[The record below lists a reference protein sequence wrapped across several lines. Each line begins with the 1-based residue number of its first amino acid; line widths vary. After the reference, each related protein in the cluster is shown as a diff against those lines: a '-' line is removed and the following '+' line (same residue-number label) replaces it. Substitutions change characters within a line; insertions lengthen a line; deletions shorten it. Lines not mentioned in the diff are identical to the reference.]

1 MALETTLTSKIWNP
15 FDGSTY
21 ADGDK
26 IEFDY
31 STLGFTPSAG
41 DSYKSTSGDVF
52 KVYVGGV
59 RIYRTDDSNYASGT
73 GFLEDGNTATTL
85 NGVSA
90 TWSDTSNTVWEID
103 TANQLIKVDT
113 GEILATNLYKNGGIY
128 PSGAGNSNLTFT
140 DSTIIEVRRSIQNE
154 NSPSVDF
161 SNASILTEQDLDN
174 SSLNVFHMAQQA
186 VETANLA
193 LPYNTGTGVF
203 EAYQPGTTTK
213 KRITQVAAPTANDDA
228 VTKTY
233 LENTWLT
240 SADKTNSATV
250 AGISSEVA
258 TVAGDSTEVNTL
270 INGTDGTAGTGGTTK
285 NIALVNTV
293 ATNVADV
300 NAVAAKATEVGLLG
314 TSAMAHAT
322 TGHLARLGT
331 AAVVEDMGLLGTAD
345 CVADMALL
353 GTADCVAD
361 MAMLATTDIISDLNT
376 LATSDIVSDLNTLAT
391 SDIVSDMNALTAT
404 GVIDDLETCANNL
417 ATIQD
422 FANKYRIA
430 SSAPGSDNDDG
441 DLYYNTTTNQLNV
454 HDGSSWSAIGLT
466 QAQTQTEANNAAV
479 AMAIALG

>member
-1 MALETTLTSKIWNP
+1 MATETTLTSYIHNP
-15 FDGSTY
+15 WDGTVFNT
-21 ADGDK
+21 DQIK
-26 IEFDY
+26 FDY
-31 STLGFTPSAG
+31 SSLGFTPSAS
-41 DSYKSTSGDVF
+41 DSYKSTSGDIF

-59 RIYRTDDSNYASGT
+59 RIYRNSDSSYASGT
-73 GFLEDGNTATTL
+73 GFMEDGDIAGSKL
-85 NGVSA
+85 NGLTSIGGANV
-90 TWSDTSNTVWEID
+90 TWASTSDSVWYID
-103 TANQLIKVDT
+103 TANQVIYVDQSA
-113 GEILATNLYKNGGIY
+113 IAATTLYGS
-128 PSGAGNSNLTFT
+128 SGKAVSFSSG
-140 DSTIIEVRRSIQNE
+140 STIIELRRAVNDESG
-154 NSPSVDF
+154 PSVDF

-174 SSLNVFHMAQQA
+174 SSKNVFHMAQQA
-186 VETANLA
+186 ITTAEKGL
-193 LPYNTGTGVF
+193 LYNTGTNVF

-213 KRITQVAAPTANDDA
+213 RRVTQVATPTANDDA

-361 MAMLATTDIISDLNT
+361 MALLATTDCIADMNT

-422 FANKYRIA
+422 FADKYRIA

-441 DLYYNTTTNQLNV
+441 DLYYNTSTNQLNV
-454 HDGSSWSAIGLT
+454 YDGSSWTSIGLT